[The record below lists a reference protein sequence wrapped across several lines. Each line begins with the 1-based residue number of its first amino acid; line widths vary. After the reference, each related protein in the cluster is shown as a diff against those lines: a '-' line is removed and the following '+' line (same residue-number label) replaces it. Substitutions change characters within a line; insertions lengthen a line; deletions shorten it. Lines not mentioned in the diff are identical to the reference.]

1 MPPKKKAKA
10 KAKKGKK
17 KLDEGT
23 VLEEKYRR
31 SVLDVTVLKE
41 HLALRTDTVRQAQ
54 CSYEEL
60 KSRMRELEQD
70 LHQERHDKKDISA
83 DLTRQ
88 YRFMKTD
95 LGVKV
100 QKLETEVTMLRQR
113 LVQCQ
118 TDLKTEREL
127 REKMQQEKDATI
139 SDLQSRLDSL
149 ETGYEKLLHDS
160 LDNLLSHLADARLC
174 WEGESTTIHQEH
186 KELLATLGLN
196 PLHL

>member
-1 MPPKKKAKA
+1 MPPKKKVKG

-41 HLALRTDTVRQAQ
+41 HLALRTDAVRQAQ
-54 CSYEEL
+54 CSCEEL
-60 KSRMRELEQD
+60 KSRMKELEQD
-70 LHQERHDKKDISA
+70 LHQERHDKRDITA

-88 YRFMKTD
+88 YKFMKTD

-100 QKLETEVTMLRQR
+100 QKLETEVTVLQQH

-149 ETGYEKLLHDS
+149 ETGYGKLLHDS
-160 LDNLLSHLADARLC
+160 LDTLLSELADTRLR
-174 WEGESTTIHQEH
+174 WESESTTIHQEH